1 MKTSKPHF
9 LQKFDTDTKIYFNP
23 IQQSKTTKM
32 KYIPILLIL
41 CTSTLFGQN
50 RFQNSYDSLEL
61 EGSTTLYD
69 YKNKQWIFTDAQ
81 DAEIPT
87 LPASTFKIPNSL
99 MLLEQKAVKDENEIY
114 QWDGEPKS
122 HFGFPFKVWEQD
134 TDLKTAYKYSTI
146 WFYVKASQKIKRSTY
161 KNLLNN
167 INYGNNELSEAGD
180 DFWNYGN
187 FAISPKN
194 QVEFLIDLY
203 ENKLPFSQENMEK
216 VKELMI
222 SEHKEN
228 YTFRDKTG
236 WTRTNGKDIGW
247 WVGYLTT
254 KDNVYFFATRLTKA
268 INEEN
273 PNFFSGRKQ
282 VTQQIL
288 KELNAY

>member
-69 YKNKQWIFTDAQ
+69 YKNKQWILTDAE

-161 KNLLNN
+161 KKC
-167 INYGNNELSEAGD
+167 Y
-180 DFWNYGN
+180 
-187 FAISPKN
+187 
-194 QVEFLIDLY
+194 
-203 ENKLPFSQENMEK
+203 
-216 VKELMI
+216 
-222 SEHKEN
+222 
-228 YTFRDKTG
+228 FRK
-236 WTRTNGKDIGW
+236 K
-247 WVGYLTT
+247 
-254 KDNVYFFATRLTKA
+254 
-268 INEEN
+268 
-273 PNFFSGRKQ
+273 RK
-282 VTQQIL
+282 
-288 KELNAY
+288 